1 MPKANHS
8 AFRIAA
14 TFVVLAAFC
23 IAALA
28 ETEPVHVEWDPSV
41 PVTWDLFQASPPSDA
56 ARRTEAAAI
65 HMTIRWHATYTV
77 TSTDGIH
84 WTSHLATI
92 TVTNTMEPSLS
103 WAVPG
108 KTTAALLQ
116 HEQTH
121 FDLGEVYRRK
131 IECLLGA
138 VAPCSA
144 LSQQEAVNALDANIR
159 AVGDA
164 QLQQWRVMTELYD
177 SQTTHGTNTSEQSRW
192 QTLVAGW
199 LNAPTTAP

>member
-1 MPKANHS
+1 VPKTKH
-8 AFRIAA
+8 R
-14 TFVVLAAFC
+14 AFC
-23 IAALA
+23 IAAALMVLAAFSIAASA
-28 ETEPVHVEWDPSV
+28 ETESVHVAWDPAC
-41 PVTWDLFQASPPSDA
+41 PITWSLFQASPPADA
-56 ARRTEAAAI
+56 ARRSEAAAI

-77 TSTDGIH
+77 SSTDGVH

-108 KTTAALLQ
+108 MTTAALLQ

-131 IECLLGA
+131 IDCLLRA
-138 VAPCSA
+138 IAPSSA

-164 QLQQWRVMTELYD
+164 QLQQWRAMTELYD
-177 SQTTHGTNTSEQSRW
+177 SQTAHGTNTSEQLRW